1 MPPSFLRPLV
11 KLSLLIAL
19 LAGAYYV
26 VFVRH
31 TQAERSAAVA
41 TLTEFVGSAHPV
53 TARLLYVLVYIV
65 GTVVLLPGLL
75 LSFVGAYLF
84 GVWEG
89 TLWTWI
95 GAVIG
100 ATLAFFV
107 AKALGRESVDRL
119 LGGRL
124 KALDQRLR
132 EHGFSGLLIIRL
144 LPIFPFNGVNF
155 GCGLTALRT
164 RDYVLATAIGI
175 VPGTFIYQYLFA
187 TLGRKVLDEGFE
199 WRDLLQPD
207 VLAALGA
214 FVAFLVITKLLVGRF
229 KRTPV

>member
-1 MPPSFLRPLV
+1 MPSLLRPLF
-11 KLSLLIAL
+11 KLVLLIIFL
-19 LAGAYYV
+19 SGAYYFF
-26 VFVRH
+26 FVRH
-31 TQAERSAAVA
+31 TAAERSAAVGS
-41 TLTEFVGSAHPV
+41 LTEFVGSAHPL
-53 TARLLYVLVYIV
+53 TARLLYVLIYVV
-65 GTVVLLPGLL
+65 GTMVLLPGLP

-100 ATLAFFV
+100 ATLAFFI

-124 KALDQRLR
+124 KALDERLR
-132 EHGFSGLLIIRL
+132 EHGFTGLLIIRL

-155 GCGLTALRT
+155 GCGLTGIRT

-199 WRDLLQPD
+199 WSDLAQPD

-214 FVAFLVITKLLVGRF
+214 FVAFLVITKWLLGRI
-229 KRTPV
+229 KRKPV

>member
-1 MPPSFLRPLV
+1 MPSLLRPLF
-11 KLSLLIAL
+11 KLVLLIIFL
-19 LAGAYYV
+19 SGAYYFF
-26 VFVRH
+26 FVRH
-31 TQAERSAAVA
+31 TAAERSAAVGS
-41 TLTEFVGSAHPV
+41 LTEFVGSAHPL
-53 TARLLYVLVYIV
+53 TARLLYVLIYVV
-65 GTVVLLPGLL
+65 GTMVLLPGLP

-100 ATLAFFV
+100 ATLAFFI

-124 KALDQRLR
+124 KALDERLR
-132 EHGFSGLLIIRL
+132 EHGFTGLLIIRL

-155 GCGLTALRT
+155 GCGLTGIRT

-199 WRDLLQPD
+199 WSDLAQPD

-214 FVAFLVITKLLVGRF
+214 FVAFLVITKWLVGRI
-229 KRTPV
+229 KRKPV